1 MVVSALVAA
10 IMADVQGVVIA
21 FAVMYACLW
30 LDSLGEYAL
39 KVRRYRRAMTAPLRA
54 CLLFWAVYLVLL
66 RSSEWAYNGQTMR
79 QVCAYLQIAL
89 LIREHV
95 CDALWLYYLFEG
107 YRLVVVHKFP
117 GSVYVCRR
125 ETRMGKAA
133 SNSHKI
139 DRTVSGAMSSKNVG
153 QVVLIAYIQ
162 GLFVELVHA
171 NANDFAYERE
181 RSKVSGRKPRIVQ
194 IPIFSTDQPDC
205 NEVMRNVQFEID
217 HGYDPYEADKL

>member
-1 MVVSALVAA
+1 
-10 IMADVQGVVIA
+10 
-21 FAVMYACLW
+21 
-30 LDSLGEYAL
+30 
-39 KVRRYRRAMTAPLRA
+39 
-54 CLLFWAVYLVLL
+54 
-66 RSSEWAYNGQTMR
+66 
-79 QVCAYLQIAL
+79 
-89 LIREHV
+89 
-95 CDALWLYYLFEG
+95 
-107 YRLVVVHKFP
+107 
-117 GSVYVCRR
+117 
-125 ETRMGKAA
+125 
-133 SNSHKI
+133 
-139 DRTVSGAMSSKNVG
+139 MSSKNVG